1 MPLADGFGLP
11 PAQAQQVL
19 HWVLD
24 WTGGHPYLTQRL
36 CRVMADEN
44 REQWSETDVSQTV
57 ARIFFGEQSEQD
69 HNLQFVR
76 DMLTERA
83 PEPVRVLATYR
94 TIRQGRRAVRDEE
107 QSLVLAHLKLSGVV
121 RQVQRVLR
129 VRNRIYATVFDL
141 PWVREHWPVP

>member
-1 MPLADGFGLP
+1 
-11 PAQAQQVL
+11 
-19 HWVLD
+19 
-24 WTGGHPYLTQRL
+24 
-36 CRVMADEN
+36 
-44 REQWSETDVSQTV
+44 
-57 ARIFFGEQSEQD
+57 
-69 HNLQFVR
+69 
-76 DMLTERA
+76 MLTERA

-129 VRNRIYATVFDL
+129 VRNRIYEAVFDL